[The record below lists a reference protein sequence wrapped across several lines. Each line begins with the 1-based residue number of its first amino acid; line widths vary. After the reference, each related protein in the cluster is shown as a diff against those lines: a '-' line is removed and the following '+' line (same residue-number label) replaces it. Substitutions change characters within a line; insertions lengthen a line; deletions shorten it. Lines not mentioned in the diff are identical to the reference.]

1 MALASIIYPVL
12 SAAGWILTTG
22 MKCTWRATSWIST
35 HGIKYSWRGIC
46 FVAEC
51 SWHLGRA
58 AADFVVKY
66 GPPTFKWS
74 VAVMVLQLVS
84 LSFMHI
90 DVWTIYSYTD
100 NVPTTRLHRSV
111 AMINRSLTFLAI
123 QSYRIFSF
131 TATQLCRIFAST
143 ATTLYY
149 AVTWCLNVSMRLHT
163 N

>member
-12 SAAGWILTTG
+12 SAAGWILTNG
-22 MKCTWRATSWIST
+22 MKFLWRTTSWIST

-51 SWHLGRA
+51 AWHLSRA

-131 TATQLCRIFAST
+131 TATKLCRIFAST
-143 ATTLYY
+143 ATTIYY